1 MFVAGSLGPTN
12 RTASLS
18 PDVNDPGFR
27 AVNFDGLAAAY
38 YEQAKALVEA
48 GVDLLLPETVFDT
61 LNLKACL
68 FALENLFEER
78 GQRLPVLVS
87 VTITDR
93 SGRTLSGQ
101 TLEAFLISIGH
112 VELASVGSNCA
123 LGPELMRPYIE
134 ELSQKSRLPVS
145 CHPNAG

>member
-1 MFVAGSLGPTN
+1 M
-12 RTASLS
+12 S
-18 PDVNDPGFR
+18 PDVNDPGYR
-27 AVNFDGLAAAY
+27 AIHFDQLAAAY
-38 YEQAKALVEA
+38 YEQARALVEA
-48 GVDLLLPETVFDT
+48 GADLLLVETVFDT

-78 GQRLPVLVS
+78 GRRLPVMAS

-112 VELASVGSNCA
+112 AELFSVGINCA
-123 LGPELMRPYIE
+123 LGP
-134 ELSQKSRLPVS
+134 S
-145 CHPNAG
+145 